1 MLPKG
6 RRCWPENS
14 INILGCKV
22 VLTARNL
29 LDFRCKLLVVPYSTV
44 QMEYFPGNAV
54 NTSTVDYRKKIISK
68 GEIIEKP
75 GSVYLQKAI

>member
-1 MLPKG
+1 
-6 RRCWPENS
+6 
-14 INILGCKV
+14 
-22 VLTARNL
+22 
-29 LDFRCKLLVVPYSTV
+29 
-44 QMEYFPGNAV
+44 MEYFPGNAV